1 MVKVPFDVDSY
12 TARLIGRENVSKLE
26 GAIIELVK
34 NSYDADATK
43 CFIYYNELNNS
54 LVIADNGCGMNEKII
69 KDNWMTIG
77 RSSKKENFV
86 SSKGRVQT
94 GAKGIGRFA
103 LDRIASKAH
112 MITVNSEES
121 IEWIINWEDFSS
133 NKKLSETYAEI
144 NESSKLIPE
153 FCGILN
159 LLNKNAKRLIDK
171 DFADTGTFFYLT
183 ELREIWDEKLI
194 KRIQKSLAT
203 MIPPTM
209 EEIFQIFLFTNETKE
224 DDAKIVSYHEESYDY
239 KINFGTSKKNKEFME
254 IEIIRNEF
262 DFRGNDKS
270 VFKDASFTK
279 NDEKYFSGDSIF
291 SRKKLSELVNEV
303 YEVPVAEIGEFHG
316 TFYFFKNSATKNDTQ
331 KFYYKD
337 FSNRKNMSEKFGGIK
352 IYRDNFWIRPYGEF
366 ATSSYDW
373 LLLANRKNQSP
384 AAVSSEKGKWRV
396 NSQQIYGQVY
406 ISRLNL
412 HLEDQSNREGI
423 VESKQ
428 FSAFK
433 EVLLNIIELFENDR
447 QYVLRKLKDLYD
459 RKNEAERLETELKE
473 QIKYAEKKEA
483 EQKSKQITAHETADL
498 DSKIAN
504 EQSLLLEKVRPVVAK
519 KESEIEELTNEVK
532 MLRAMATTGI
542 AINTYF
548 HEISSLV
555 NDIHEEIYEIKEA
568 AIVDDI
574 DTIRK
579 AADKAYSYKQKF
591 EQWYEVT
598 IKSVKSDKR
607 KRTLWEIQ
615 DLIGNLCD
623 AWGES
628 LGGERA
634 NIEFIDPYESIKYR
648 CFPFEIE
655 SVVNNLI
662 SNSISAF
669 DDSRQTHNRNIKVEL
684 QRLNKGFKLVYSDK
698 GPGLPKQFRDNPRKI
713 LEPLNTGKIEGTGL
727 GMWIIDTIVKDY
739 KGSIDLSKCGKQKG
753 FYVEINFE

>member
-1 MVKVPFDVDSY
+1 MAKVPFDVDSY

-34 NSYDADATK
+34 NAYDADATK
-43 CFIYYNELNNS
+43 CLIYYNELSDS
-54 LVIADNGCGMNEKII
+54 LVIADNGCGMNANII

-86 SSKGRVQT
+86 SRKGRVQT

-112 MITVNSEES
+112 MVTVNSNES

-144 NESSKLIPE
+144 NESSKNILE
-153 FCGILN
+153 FWNDLN
-159 LLNKNAKRLIDK
+159 QKNLNVKSMIEKK
-171 DFADTGTFFYLT
+171 FSGTGTLFYLT
-183 ELREIWDEKLI
+183 ELREQWDDKLI
-194 KRIQKSLAT
+194 DKIRANLAT
-203 MIPPTM
+203 IIPPTM
-209 EEIFQIFLFTNETKE
+209 EDIFQISLFTNETNE
-224 DDAKIVSYHEESYDY
+224 NSARIVSYHEESYDY
-239 KINFGTSKKNKEFME
+239 KINFETSKINKELLE
-254 IEIIRNEF
+254 IKIERNEF
-262 DFRGNDKS
+262 DFRGNDELI
-270 VFKDASFTK
+270 FKDAGFTK
-279 NDEKYFSGDSIF
+279 DDVKYFSGTSIF
-291 SRKKLSELVNEV
+291 IKRKITELVREE
-303 YEVPVAEIGEFHG
+303 YEIPVSEIGDFYG
-316 TFYFFKNSATKNDTQ
+316 TFYFFKNSANKNDTK
-331 KFYYKD
+331 KFFYKD
-337 FSNRKNMSEKFGGIK
+337 FSSRRNISEKFGGIK

-366 ATSSYDW
+366 GSSSYDW

-384 AAVSSEKGKWRV
+384 SAVSSNGKWRV
-396 NSQQIYGQVY
+396 NAQQIYGQVY

-433 EVLLNIIELFENDR
+433 DVLVNIIEQFENDR
-447 QYVLRKLKDLYD
+447 QYVLRKLKNLYD
-459 RKNEAERLETELKE
+459 KNNEAERLENELRE
-473 QIKYAEKKEA
+473 QIKEAEKREA
-483 EQKSKQITAHETADL
+483 QQKSDIKRDKEL
-498 DSKIAN
+498 AN
-504 EQSLLLEKVRPVVAK
+504 EQNLLLEKVKPVVAK

-555 NDIHEEIYEIKEA
+555 NDIHEEIFEIKEA
-568 AIVDDI
+568 VLQEDI
-574 DTIRK
+574 ETIK
-579 AADKAYSYKQKF
+579 ISAEKAYSYKQKF

-615 DLIGNLCD
+615 DLVGNLCD
-623 AWGES
+623 SWTKS
-628 LGGERA
+628 LGDERA
-634 NIEFIDPYESIKYR
+634 SIEFIDPYETIKYK

-655 SVVNNLI
+655 SVINNLI

-669 DDSRQTHNRNIKVEL
+669 DDDRQTNNRKIKVEL
-684 QRLNKGFKLVYSDK
+684 KRLNKGFKLIYSDK
-698 GPGLPKQFRDNPRKI
+698 GPGLPKKFKSDPRKI
-713 LEPLNTGKIEGTGL
+713 LEPLNTGKTEGTGL
-727 GMWIIDTIVKDY
+727 GMWIIDSIVKDY
-739 KGSIDLSKCGKQKG
+739 KGSIDLTKCNKQKG
-753 FYVEINFE
+753 FYIEINFE

>member
-1 MVKVPFDVDSY
+1 MAKVPFDVDSY

-34 NSYDADATK
+34 NAYDADATK
-43 CFIYYNELNNS
+43 CLIYYDNINNS
-54 LVIADNGCGMNEKII
+54 LIIADNGCGMSEKII

-77 RSSKKENFV
+77 RSSKKEKFISN
-86 SSKGRVQT
+86 SGRVQT

-112 MITVNSEES
+112 MLTVNRQES
-121 IEWIINWEDFSS
+121 IEWIINWENFSS

-144 NESSKLIPE
+144 NESNESISE
-153 FCGILN
+153 FWIN
-159 LLNKNAKRLIDK
+159 LKNDNKHVKKIIDNH
-171 DFADTGTFFYLT
+171 FNNTGTFFYLT
-183 ELREIWDEKLI
+183 ELREQWNEILI
-194 KRIQKSLAT
+194 KKIRKSLAT
-203 MIPPTM
+203 IIPPNM
-209 EEIFQIFLFTNETKE
+209 EEVFQISLYTNDTNKNE
-224 DDAKIVSYHEESYDY
+224 AQIVSQHEESYDY
-239 KINFGTSKKNKEFME
+239 KINFDTSRENKNLME
-254 IEIIRNEF
+254 IKITRNEF
-262 DFRGNDKS
+262 DFRGNEKT
-270 VFKDASFTK
+270 VLKEAGFTK
-279 NDEKYFSGDSIF
+279 ND
-291 SRKKLSELVNEV
+291 KKFFEGVPIIIKKELTQMVKET
-303 YEVPVAEIGEFHG
+303 YEAPVTEIGEFHG
-316 TFYFFKNSATKNDTQ
+316 TFYFFKNTATKIDTQ

-337 FSNRKNMSEKFGGIK
+337 FSSRKSMSEKFGGIK

-366 ATSSYDW
+366 ETSSYDW

-384 AAVSSEKGKWRV
+384 AAISSSGKWRV
-396 NSQQIYGQVY
+396 NSQQIYGHIY
-406 ISRLNL
+406 ISRLNM

-423 VESKQ
+423 VESPQ

-433 EVLLNIIELFENDR
+433 EVLLSIIELFENDR
-447 QYVLRKLKDLYD
+447 QYVLRKLKNLYD
-459 RKNEAERLETELKE
+459 RQNEAEKLEQELKE
-473 QIKYAEKKEA
+473 QIKEAEKIQLKK
-483 EQKSKQITAHETADL
+483 KSKQEIATKKLSDDKEEFDKH
-498 DSKIAN
+498 KI
-504 EQSLLLEKVRPVVAK
+504 LLEQVKPVVAK

-542 AINTYF
+542 TINTYF

-568 AIVDDI
+568 AEDNDI
-574 DTIRK
+574 DTIK
-579 AADKAYSYKQKF
+579 TAADKAYSYKQKF

-615 DLIGNLCD
+615 DLIGNLSES
-623 AWGES
+623 WRKS
-628 LGGERA
+628 LGNERVK
-634 NIEFIDPYESIKYR
+634 IEFIDPYESIKYR

-655 SVVNNLI
+655 SVLNNLI

-669 DDSRQTHNRNIKVEL
+669 DDSRQTHNRDIKIEL
-684 QRLNKGFKLVYSDK
+684 KKLNKGFKIIYSDK
-698 GPGLPKQFRDNPRKI
+698 GPGLPKKFRDNPRKI

-727 GMWIIDTIVKDY
+727 GMWIIDSIVKDY

>member
-1 MVKVPFDVDSY
+1 MAKVPFDVDSY

-43 CFIYYNELNNS
+43 CLIYYNELNNS
-54 LVIADNGCGMNEKII
+54 LIIADNGCGMNEKTI

-77 RSSKKENFV
+77 RSSKKDNFV
-86 SSKGRVQT
+86 SNNGRVQT

-112 MITVNSEES
+112 MITVNNEES

-144 NESSKLIPE
+144 NESNKLIPE
-153 FCGILN
+153 FYKILN
-159 LLNKNAKRLIDK
+159 LPNQNAKRVIDK

-209 EEIFQIFLFTNETKE
+209 EEIFQIFLFTNEATV
-224 DDAKIVSYHEESYDY
+224 DDAKITSYHEEAYDY
-239 KINFGTSKKNKEFME
+239 KINFGTSKKNKEIME

-262 DFRGNDKS
+262 DFRGNNKS
-270 VFKDASFTK
+270 VFKDANFTK
-279 NDEKYFSGDSIF
+279 NDKRYFSGNPIF
-291 SRKKLSELVNEV
+291 IRKKLTELVKEI
-303 YEVPVAEIGEFHG
+303 YEVAVTDIGEFHG
-316 TFYFFKNSATKNDTQ
+316 TFYFFKNAATKNDTQ

-373 LLLANRKNQSP
+373 LLLSNRKNQSP
-384 AAVSSEKGKWRV
+384 AAVSSEQGKWRV

-433 EVLLNIIELFENDR
+433 DVLISIIGLFENDR

-459 RKNEAERLETELKE
+459 RKNEAERLESELKE
-473 QIKYAEKKEA
+473 QIKEAEKKES
-483 EQKSKQITAHETADL
+483 EQKSKQNTFHKTADI
-498 DSKIAN
+498 DSEVAN
-504 EQSLLLEKVRPVVAK
+504 EHSLLLEKVRPVVAK

-568 AIVDDI
+568 SVVGDI
-574 DTIRK
+574 DTIK
-579 AADKAYSYKQKF
+579 EAANKAYSYKQKF
-591 EQWYEVT
+591 EQWYAVT

-615 DLIGNLCD
+615 DLIGNLCN
-623 AWGES
+623 AWRES
-628 LGGERA
+628 LGNERA
-634 NIEFIDPYESIKYR
+634 NIEFIDPYEPIKYK
-648 CFPFEIE
+648 CYPFEIE

-669 DDSRQTHNRNIKVEL
+669 DDSCQTNRNIKVEL
-684 QRLNKGFKLVYSDK
+684 KKLNKGFKLIYSDK
-698 GPGLPKQFRDNPRKI
+698 GPGLPSKFRNNPRKI
-713 LEPLNTGKIEGTGL
+713 LEPLETGKIEGTGL

-753 FYVEINFE
+753 FYIEINFE